1 MTTDKQ
7 FEASCNCFLQTF
19 TEEYAK
25 GLHICILQYPLN
37 RSKQGLLHVKE
48 TLKSLGNKTRNLVKL
63 TVLCVDI
70 IYVMS
75 NFKFQ

>member
-1 MTTDKQ
+1 MY
-7 FEASCNCFLQTF
+7 F
-19 TEEYAK
+19 TVR
-25 GLHICILQYPLN
+25 IN